1 MEDFDRKLAETD
13 AYLQLLI
20 EQKTSLQNKV
30 KGNV

>member
-20 EQKTSLQNKV
+20 DQKNSLQNKV
-30 KGNV
+30 PID